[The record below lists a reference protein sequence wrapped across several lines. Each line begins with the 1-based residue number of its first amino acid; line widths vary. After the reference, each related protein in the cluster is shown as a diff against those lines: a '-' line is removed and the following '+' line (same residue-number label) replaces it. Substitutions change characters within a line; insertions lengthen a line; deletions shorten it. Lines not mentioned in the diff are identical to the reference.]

1 MQTAIHVMYMVA
13 SVLFIVGI
21 KRLSAVKTAR
31 SANAISALAM
41 AIAIAA
47 AMVDIGYHSQISW
60 IWVGIGLVA
69 GSAIGAYLAL
79 TVRMEGMPELVG
91 FFNGMGGLASALVAV
106 SMSVFAWLAWG
117 DEFAMAAT
125 AHLTTV
131 GIANLSVA
139 ETAVVLERYADA
151 PRLTPDNAITIVLS
165 ILVGGV
171 TLTGSLIAWAK
182 LKGVMRGGQIFLP
195 AHQYVNLSLLLI
207 ALGAG
212 GAALF
217 VVPLGSLDQLYA
229 LLGVAVVASFILGV
243 TFAIPV
249 GGADMPVVISLLN
262 SFSGIAAA
270 MTGFVLYNNLLI
282 ISGSLVG
289 AAGMILTI
297 IMCRG
302 MNRSLAN
309 VLFSKFSLTGGEK
322 EEYVNVKS
330 GDPVDAAISLANASN
345 VIIVPGYGLAA
356 AQAQHAVREM
366 ADMLEARGVNV
377 RYAIHEVAG
386 RMPGHM
392 NVLLAEASVPY
403 DQLYKREDIE
413 SDFKN
418 SDVAMVI
425 GANDV
430 VNPAAIDDENC
441 PLFGMPILPAHEA
454 QQAFVIKRS
463 LASGFAGMKNKLF
476 ESDRTLMVFGSAKD
490 VVNGIIEEL
499 KEQ

>member
-1 MQTAIHVMYMVA
+1 V
-13 SVLFIVGI
+13 
-21 KRLSAVKTAR
+21 
-31 SANAISALAM
+31 
-41 AIAIAA
+41 
-47 AMVDIGYHSQISW
+47 
-60 IWVGIGLVA
+60 VA

-91 FFNGMGGLASALVAV
+91 FFNGMGGLASSLVAV

-117 DEFAMAAT
+117 AVLSEQTLAEV
-125 AHLTTV
+125 TTV
-131 GIANLSVA
+131 GITGLAP
-139 ETAVVLERYADA
+139 EAVGAVPVGA
-151 PRLTPDNAITIVLS
+151 PRLTPDNAVTIILS
-165 ILVGGV
+165 VLVGGV
-171 TLTGSLIAWAK
+171 TLTGSLVAWAK
-182 LKGVMRGGQIFLP
+182 LKGVMRGGQIFFP
-195 AHQYVNLSLLLI
+195 GHQAINLFLLVTVLVAG
-207 ALGAG
+207 AL
-212 GAALF
+212 ALF
-217 VVPLGSLDQLYA
+217 VVPVGSITLLYQ
-229 LLGVAVVASFILGV
+229 LLGVAVLASFILGV

-289 AAGMILTI
+289 AAGMVLTV

-309 VLFSKFSLTGGEK
+309 VLFARFSLIGTGEK

-330 GDPVDAAISLANASN
+330 GEPVDAAIALANATS

-356 AQAQHAVREM
+356 AQAQHAVRELQS
-366 ADMLEARGVNV
+366 MLEERGVDV

-392 NVLLAEASVPY
+392 NVLLAEANVSY
-403 DQLYKREDIE
+403 DRLFKREDIE

-418 SDVAMVI
+418 SDVALVI

-430 VNPAAIDDENC
+430 VNPAALSDEQC
-441 PLFGMPILPAHEA
+441 PLYGMPILPAHEA

-463 LASGFAGMKNKLF
+463 LAAGFAGMKNTLF
-476 ESDRTLMVFGSAKD
+476 ESDKTLMVFGSAKD
-490 VVNGIIEEL
+490 VVNSIIDEL

>member
-1 MQTAIHVMYMVA
+1 MQTLIHVLYMVA

-21 KRLSAVKTAR
+21 KRLSVIKTAR
-31 SANAISALAM
+31 SANALSAFAMLLA
-41 AIAIAA
+41 IVAA
-47 AMVDIGYHSQISW
+47 LMDVAQRGQIDW
-60 IWVGIGLVA
+60 LWVGVGLLA
-69 GSAIGAYLAL
+69 GSLIGAYLAL

-91 FFNGMGGLASALVAV
+91 FFNGMGGLASSLVAV
-106 SMSVFAWLAWG
+106 SMSVFAWISWG
-117 DEFAMAAT
+117 EVLSAETRASV
-125 AHLTTV
+125 TTV
-131 GIANLSVA
+131 GITGLPAAALDA
-139 ETAVVLERYADA
+139 AKTQA
-151 PRLTPDNAITIVLS
+151 PRLTIDNAVTLILS

-171 TLTGSLIAWAK
+171 TLTGSLVAWAK
-182 LKGVMRGGQIFLP
+182 LKGVMSGRQIFLP
-195 AHQYVNLSLLLI
+195 AHQWINLVLLI
-207 ALGAG
+207 AVVAA
-212 GAALF
+212 GAAAFF
-217 VVPLGSLDQLYA
+217 VVPLSSLTLLCQLLA
-229 LLGVAVVASFILGV
+229 VAVAASFVLGV

-309 VLFSKFSLTGGEK
+309 VLFSRFSLIGTGER

-330 GDPVDAAISLANASN
+330 GEPVDAAIALANANN
-345 VIIVPGYGLAA
+345 VIIVPGFGLAA
-356 AQAQHAVREM
+356 AQAQHAVRAM
-366 ADMLEARGVNV
+366 ADLLEQRGVHV

-392 NVLLAEASVPY
+392 NVLLAEANVPY
-403 DQLYKREDIE
+403 DQLFKREDIE
-413 SDFKN
+413 ADFKN
-418 SDVAMVI
+418 TDVAMVI

-430 VNPAAIDDENC
+430 VNPAALSDENC
-441 PLFGMPILPAHEA
+441 PLYGMPILPAHEA

-463 LASGFAGMKNKLF
+463 LAAGFAGMKNTLF
-476 ESDRTLMVFGSAKD
+476 ESDRTLMVFGSAKE
-490 VVNGIIEEL
+490 VVNGIVDEL
-499 KEQ
+499 KQQ

>member
-1 MQTAIHVMYMVA
+1 MQTAIHIMYMVA
-13 SVLFIVGI
+13 SVLFIIGI

-41 AIAIAA
+41 GIAIAA
-47 AMVDIGYHSQISW
+47 AMVDIAYHQQISYM
-60 IWVGIGLVA
+60 WVGIGLVA

-117 DEFAMAAT
+117 DEFATAAT

-139 ETAVVLERYADA
+139 ETAVVL
-151 PRLTPDNAITIVLS
+151 
-165 ILVGGV
+165 GV

-207 ALGAG
+207 TLGAG

-366 ADMLEARGVNV
+366 ADMLEERGVNV

-392 NVLLAEASVPY
+392 NVLLAEANVPY
-403 DQLYKREDIE
+403 DKLYKREDIE

-463 LASGFAGMKNKLF
+463 LAAGFAGMKNKLF
-476 ESDRTLMVFGSAKD
+476 EADHTLMVFGSAKE

-499 KEQ
+499 KAQ

>member
-1 MQTAIHVMYMVA
+1 MQTSIHLMYMAA
-13 SVLFIVGI
+13 SVLFIIGI
-21 KRLSAVKTAR
+21 KRLSAVRTAR
-31 SANAISALAM
+31 SANAISALGMLLAM
-41 AIAIAA
+41 LA
-47 AMVDIGYHSQISW
+47 AMLDIAQHGEIGW
-60 IWVGIGLVA
+60 IWVGIGVVV

-91 FFNGMGGLASALVAV
+91 FFNGMGGLASSLVAV

-117 DEFAMAAT
+117 EVLSAQT
-125 AHLTTV
+125 LAHVTTV
-131 GIANLSVA
+131 EVASLAPAAAGTASVG
-139 ETAVVLERYADA
+139 A
-151 PRLTPDNAITIVLS
+151 PRLTPDNAVTIILS

-171 TLTGSLIAWAK
+171 TLTGSLVAWAK

-195 AHQYVNLSLLLI
+195 GHQALNLLLLI
-207 ALGAG
+207 IVLCAGAV
-212 GAALF
+212 ALF
-217 VVPLGSLDQLYA
+217 VVPIGSITLLYQLLA
-229 LLGVAVVASFILGV
+229 VAVLASFILGV

-289 AAGMILTI
+289 AAGMILTV

-302 MNRSLAN
+302 MNRSLTN
-309 VLFSKFSLTGGEK
+309 VLFARFSLTGTGEK

-330 GDPVDAAISLANASN
+330 GEPVDAAIAMANANS

-356 AQAQHAVREM
+356 AQAQHAVRELQG
-366 ADMLEARGVNV
+366 MLEERGVTV

-392 NVLLAEASVPY
+392 NVLLAEANVPY
-403 DQLYKREDIE
+403 EKLFKREDIE
-413 SDFKN
+413 ADFKN
-418 SDVAMVI
+418 SDVALVI

-430 VNPAAIDDENC
+430 VNPAALSDEQC
-441 PLFGMPILPAHEA
+441 PLYGMPILPAHEA

-463 LASGFAGMKNKLF
+463 LAAGFAGMKNTLF
-476 ESDRTLMVFGSAKD
+476 ESDKTLMVFGSAKE
-490 VVNGIIEEL
+490 VVNNIAEEL
-499 KEQ
+499 KEL

>member
-1 MQTAIHVMYMVA
+1 METAIHIIYMVA
-13 SVLFIVGI
+13 SVLFIIGI

-31 SANAISALAM
+31 SANAISAFAMLLAM
-41 AIAIAA
+41 VGALLDIAHRGE
-47 AMVDIGYHSQISW
+47 IGW
-60 IWVGIGLVA
+60 MWVGIGVVA

-91 FFNGMGGLASALVAV
+91 FFNGMGGLASSLVAV
-106 SMSVFAWLAWG
+106 SMSVFIWLAWG
-117 DEFAMAAT
+117 EVLT
-125 AHLTTV
+125 AQTLTDVTTV
-131 GIANLSVA
+131 ELANLAPAALGAAS
-139 ETAVVLERYADA
+139 ADA
-151 PRLTPDNAITIVLS
+151 PRLTPDNAVTIILS

-171 TLTGSLIAWAK
+171 TLTGSLVAWAK
-182 LKGVMRGGQIFLP
+182 LKGVMSGGQIFLP
-195 AHQYVNLSLLLI
+195 GHQIINLALLLTVLT
-207 ALGAG
+207 AGAV
-212 GAALF
+212 ALF
-217 VVPLGSLDQLYA
+217 VVPVGSLTLLYQLLA
-229 LLGVAVVASFILGV
+229 VAVLASFILGV

-289 AAGMILTI
+289 AAGMILTV

-309 VLFSKFSLTGGEK
+309 VLFARFSLTGTGEK

-330 GDPVDAAISLANASN
+330 GEPVDAAISMANANS

-356 AQAQHAVREM
+356 AQAQHAVRELQ
-366 ADMLEARGVNV
+366 DMLEDRGVQV

-392 NVLLAEASVPY
+392 NVLLAEANVPY
-403 DQLYKREDIE
+403 DKLYKREDIE
-413 SDFKN
+413 ADFKN
-418 SDVAMVI
+418 SDVALVI

-430 VNPAAIDDENC
+430 VNPAALSDENC
-441 PLFGMPILPAHEA
+441 PLYGMPILPAHEA

-463 LASGFAGMKNKLF
+463 LAAGFAGMKNTLF
-476 ESDRTLMVFGSAKD
+476 ESDKTLMVFGSAKE
-490 VVNGIIEEL
+490 VVNGIVEEL
-499 KEQ
+499 KAQ

>member
-1 MQTAIHVMYMVA
+1 MQTLIHVMYMVA

-21 KRLSAVKTAR
+21 KRLSTVKTAR

-41 AIAIAA
+41 ALAILA
-47 AMVDIGYHSQISW
+47 AMLDIAQHGHLEWTW
-60 IWVGIGLVA
+60 IVIGLVA
-69 GSAIGAYLAL
+69 GSTIGAYLAL

-91 FFNGMGGLASALVAV
+91 FFNGMGGLASSLVAV
-106 SMSVFAWLAWG
+106 SMSVFAWIAWG
-117 DEFAMAAT
+117 DVLSAQTTAT
-125 AHLTTV
+125 VTTV
-131 GIANLSVA
+131 GIASLPEA
-139 ETAVVLERYADA
+139 TAGARAAGPV
-151 PRLTPDNAITIVLS
+151 LTPDNAITIALS

-171 TLTGSLIAWAK
+171 TLTGSLVAWAK
-182 LKGVMRGGQIFLP
+182 LKGVLSGGQIFLP
-195 AHQYVNLSLLLI
+195 GHQAINLTLLVI
-207 ALGAG
+207 TLGAAA
-212 GAALF
+212 AALF
-217 VVPLGSLDQLYA
+217 VVPIGSITLLYQLLA
-229 LLGVAVVASFILGV
+229 VAVLASFILGV

-302 MNRSLAN
+302 MNRSLSN
-309 VLFSKFSLTGGEK
+309 VLFARFSLTGGGDK

-330 GDPVDAAISLANASN
+330 GDPVDAAIALANASN

-356 AQAQHAVREM
+356 GQAQHAVREL
-366 ADMLEARGVNV
+366 ADLLEERGVNV

-392 NVLLAEASVPY
+392 NVLLAEANVPY

-413 SDFKN
+413 GDFKN
-418 SDVAMVI
+418 SDVAVVI

-430 VNPAAIDDENC
+430 VNPAALEDENC
-441 PLFGMPILPAHEA
+441 PLYGMPILPAHEA

-463 LASGFAGMKNKLF
+463 LAAGFAGMKNPLF
-476 ESDRTLMVFGSAKD
+476 ESDRTVMIFGSAKD
-490 VVNGIIEEL
+490 VVSAISEEL

>member
-1 MQTAIHVMYMVA
+1 MYMVA

-31 SANAISALAM
+31 GANAISALAM
-41 AIAIAA
+41 GI
-47 AMVDIGYHSQISW
+47 AMVAALMDVAMRGQIGW
-60 IWVGIGLVA
+60 IWVGSGLVA
-69 GSAIGAYLAL
+69 GSVIGAYLAL

-91 FFNGMGGLASALVAV
+91 FFNGMGGLASSLVAV
-106 SMSVFAWLAWG
+106 SMSVFAWLAWS
-117 DEFAMAAT
+117 EVIAAQG
-125 AHLTTV
+125 LIDVTTV
-131 GIANLSVA
+131 KVA
-139 ETAVVLERYADA
+139 SLGPVAAEALKAHA
-151 PRLTPDNAITIVLS
+151 PMLTPDNAVTIVLS

-171 TLTGSLIAWAK
+171 TLTGSLVAWAK
-182 LKGVMRGGQIFLP
+182 LKGVMSGGQIFLP
-195 AHQYVNLSLLLI
+195 GHQAINLSLLLI
-207 ALGAG
+207 TLGAG
-212 GAALF
+212 AVALF
-217 VVPLGSLDQLYA
+217 VIPLSSTTLLYE
-229 LLGVAVVASFILGV
+229 LLAVAVVASFILGV

-302 MNRSLAN
+302 MNRSLSN
-309 VLFSKFSLTGGEK
+309 VLFARFSLTGTGQK

-330 GDPVDAAISLANASN
+330 GDPVDAAIAMANASN

-356 AQAQHAVREM
+356 AQAQHAVRELQ
-366 ADMLEARGVNV
+366 DMLEQRGVNV

-392 NVLLAEASVPY
+392 NVLLAEANVPY
-403 DQLYKREDIE
+403 DKLFKREDIE
-413 SDFKN
+413 ADFKN
-418 SDVAMVI
+418 SDVALVI

-430 VNPAAIDDENC
+430 VNPAALSDETC
-441 PLFGMPILPAHEA
+441 PLYGMPILPAHEA

-463 LASGFAGMKNKLF
+463 LAAGFAGMKNTLF
-476 ESDRTLMVFGSAKD
+476 ESDKTLMVFGSAKE
-490 VVNGIIEEL
+490 VVNAIAEEL

>member
-1 MQTAIHVMYMVA
+1 MQTVIHIMYMVA

-21 KRLSAVKTAR
+21 KQLSTVKTAR
-31 SANAISALAM
+31 SANAFSAFAM
-41 AIAIAA
+41 LIAIVA
-47 AMVDIGYHSQISW
+47 AMMDIAQHSQIDW
-60 IWVGIGLVA
+60 VWVGIGLVA
-69 GSAIGAYLAL
+69 GSAIGAYLAA

-91 FFNGMGGLASALVAV
+91 FFNGMGGLASCLVAI
-106 SMSVFAWLAWG
+106 SMSVFAWLSWG
-117 DEFAMAAT
+117 GALSAGTLTEVTT
-125 AHLTTV
+125 AGL
-131 GIANLSVA
+131 ANLAPEQIS
-139 ETAVVLERYADA
+139 AVLASQADA
-151 PRLTPDNAITIVLS
+151 PRLTADNLVTIVLS

-182 LKGVMRGGQIFLP
+182 LKGVMSGGQIFLP
-195 AHQYVNLSLLLI
+195 GHQAINLALLAIVLVAGALI
-207 ALGAG
+207 Y
-212 GAALF
+212 F
-217 VVPLGSLDQLYA
+217 VIPLAETSYLYP
-229 LLGVAVVASFILGV
+229 LLGVAVAASFILGV

-309 VLFSKFSLTGGEK
+309 VLFARFTVVGGPK
-322 EEYVNVKS
+322 VEYVNVKS
-330 GDPVDAAISLANASN
+330 GDPVDAAIALSNASN
-345 VIIVPGYGLAA
+345 VIMVPGYGLAA
-356 AQAQHAVREM
+356 AQAQHAVREL
-366 ADMLEARGVNV
+366 ADMLEERGVNV

-392 NVLLAEASVPY
+392 NVLLAEANVPY
-403 DQLYKREDIE
+403 DRLYKREDIE
-413 SDFKN
+413 ADFKN
-418 SDVAMVI
+418 SDVVMVI

-430 VNPAAIDDENC
+430 VNPAALDDENC
-441 PLFGMPILPAHEA
+441 PLYGMPILPAHA
-454 QQAFVIKRS
+454 AAQAFVIKRS

-476 ESDRTLMVFGSAKD
+476 ESDKTLMVFGSAKE
-490 VVNGIIEEL
+490 VVNGIIEQL

>member
-1 MQTAIHVMYMVA
+1 METLIHVLYLLA

-21 KRLSAVKTAR
+21 KRLSVVKTAR
-31 SANAISALAM
+31 SANAISAFAMLLAIVAALM
-41 AIAIAA
+41 DIAQR
-47 AMVDIGYHSQISW
+47 SQIDW
-60 IWVGIGLVA
+60 LWVGIGLVA
-69 GSAIGAYLAL
+69 GSLIGAYLAL
-79 TVRMEGMPELVG
+79 NVRMEGMPELVG
-91 FFNGMGGLASALVAV
+91 FFNGMGGLASSLVAV
-106 SMSVFAWLAWG
+106 SMSVFAWISWG
-117 DEFAMAAT
+117 EVLSAETT
-125 AHLTTV
+125 ASVTTV
-131 GIANLSVA
+131 GIMSLPAAALDA
-139 ETAVVLERYADA
+139 GQADA
-151 PRLTPDNAITIVLS
+151 PRLTIDNAITVILS

-171 TLTGSLIAWAK
+171 TLTGSLVAWAK
-182 LKGVMRGGQIFLP
+182 LKGVIGGGQIFLP
-195 AHQYVNLSLLLI
+195 GHQLINIVLLI
-207 ALGAG
+207 SVVVA
-212 GAALF
+212 GAAAFF
-217 VVPLGSLDQLYA
+217 VVPLGSLTLLYQLLA
-229 LLGVAVVASFILGV
+229 VAVLASFVLGV

-282 ISGSLVG
+282 IGGSLVG
-289 AAGMILTI
+289 AAGMILTT

-309 VLFSKFSLTGGEK
+309 VLFARFSLTGTGEK

-330 GDPVDAAISLANASN
+330 GEPVDAAIALANARN

-366 ADMLEARGVNV
+366 ADLLEERGAHV

-392 NVLLAEASVPY
+392 NVLLAEANVPY
-403 DQLYKREDIE
+403 DQLFKREDIE
-413 SDFKN
+413 ADFKN

-430 VNPAAIDDENC
+430 VNPAALVDENC
-441 PLFGMPILPAHEA
+441 PLYGMPILPAHEA

-463 LASGFAGMKNKLF
+463 LAAGFAGMKNTLF
-476 ESDRTLMVFGSAKD
+476 ESDRTMMVFGSAKE
-490 VVNGIIEEL
+490 VVNDIIDEL

>member
-1 MQTAIHVMYMVA
+1 MVA

-31 SANAISALAM
+31 SANAFSAFAMFLAM
-41 AIAIAA
+41 VAALMEIAHH
-47 AMVDIGYHSQISW
+47 GQIEW
-60 IWVGIGLVA
+60 VWVGIGVVA
-69 GSAIGAYLAL
+69 GSTIGAYLAL
-79 TVRMEGMPELVG
+79 TVRMESMPELVG
-91 FFNGMGGLASALVAV
+91 FFNGMGGFASSLVAV
-106 SMSVFAWLAWG
+106 SISVFTWISWIDVLPAQT
-117 DEFAMAAT
+117 AADV
-125 AHLTTV
+125 TTV
-131 GIANLSVA
+131 GIASLGPA
-139 ETAVVLERYADA
+139 AIAGAQADI
-151 PRLTPDNAITIVLS
+151 PRLTPDNAATIILS

-182 LKGVMRGGQIFLP
+182 LKGVMSGGQIFLP
-195 AHQYVNLSLLLI
+195 GHQAINIVLLI
-207 ALGAG
+207 VTLAAG
-212 GAALF
+212 GMALF
-217 VVPLGSLDQLYA
+217 VIPMGSTTLLFQ
-229 LLGVAVVASFILGV
+229 LLGVAVAASFILGF

-289 AAGMILTI
+289 AAGMMLTI

-309 VLFSKFSLTGGEK
+309 VLFARFTLVGGEK

-330 GDPVDAAISLANASN
+330 GETVDAAIALANASN

-356 AQAQHAVREM
+356 AHAQHAVREM
-366 ADMLEARGVNV
+366 ADLLEERGVNV

-392 NVLLAEASVPY
+392 NVLLAEANVPY
-403 DQLYKREDIE
+403 DQLFKREDIE

-418 SDVAMVI
+418 SDVVMVI

-430 VNPAAIDDENC
+430 VNPAALSDEDC
-441 PLFGMPILPAHEA
+441 PLYGMPILPAHEA
-454 QQAFVIKRS
+454 QQVFVIKRS
-463 LASGFAGMKNKLF
+463 LATGFAGMKNTLF
-476 ESDRTLMVFGSAKD
+476 ESDKTLMVFGSAKQ
-490 VVNGIIEEL
+490 VVNSISEEL
-499 KEQ
+499 REQ

>member
-1 MQTAIHVMYMVA
+1 METSIHIMYMVA

-31 SANAISALAM
+31 SANALSALGMLLAM
-41 AIAIAA
+41 LAALLDIAHRGE
-47 AMVDIGYHSQISW
+47 IGW
-60 IWVGIGLVA
+60 LWVGIGVVV
-69 GSAIGAYLAL
+69 GSGIGAYLAL
-79 TVRMEGMPELVG
+79 TVRMEGMPELVA
-91 FFNGMGGLASALVAV
+91 FFNGMGGLASSLVAV
-106 SMSVFAWLAWG
+106 SLSVFAWLAWG
-117 DEFAMAAT
+117 EVLSAQALADV
-125 AHLTTV
+125 TTV
-131 GIANLSVA
+131 GVA
-139 ETAVVLERYADA
+139 SLGPVAAGAAPVGA

-165 ILVGGV
+165 VLVGGV
-171 TLTGSLIAWAK
+171 TLTGSLVAWAK
-182 LKGVMRGGQIFLP
+182 LKGVMSGGQIFLP
-195 AHQYVNLSLLLI
+195 GHQAINLVLLATVLI
-207 ALGAG
+207 AGAL
-212 GAALF
+212 ALF
-217 VVPLGSLDQLYA
+217 VVPIGSLTLLYQLLA
-229 LLGVAVVASFILGV
+229 VAVLASFILGV

-249 GGADMPVVISLLN
+249 GGADMPVVVSLLN

-309 VLFSKFSLTGGEK
+309 VLFARFSLTGTGEK

-330 GDPVDAAISLANASN
+330 GEPVDAAIAMANANS

-356 AQAQHAVREM
+356 AQAQHAVRELQR
-366 ADMLEARGVNV
+366 MLEERGVEV

-392 NVLLAEASVPY
+392 NVLLAEANVPY
-403 DQLYKREDIE
+403 DKLFKREDIE
-413 SDFKN
+413 ADFKN
-418 SDVAMVI
+418 SDVALVI

-430 VNPAAIDDENC
+430 VNPAALSDEQC
-441 PLFGMPILPAHEA
+441 PLYGMPILPAHEA

-463 LASGFAGMKNKLF
+463 LAAGFAGMKNTLF
-476 ESDRTLMVFGSAKD
+476 ESDKTLMVFGSAKE
-490 VVNGIIEEL
+490 VVNAIAEEL

>member
-1 MQTAIHVMYMVA
+1 MRGHMHSTRPLAYA
-13 SVLFIVGI
+13 ATL
-21 KRLSAVKTAR
+21 L
-31 SANAISALAM
+31 LAM
-41 AIAIAA
+41 LAALLDIAHRGE
-47 AMVDIGYHSQISW
+47 IGW
-60 IWVGIGLVA
+60 IWVGIGVVT
-69 GSAIGAYLAL
+69 GGAIGAYLAL

-91 FFNGMGGLASALVAV
+91 FFNGMGGLASSLVAV
-106 SMSVFAWLAWG
+106 SMSVFAWISWG
-117 DEFAMAAT
+117 EVLSAETIASV
-125 AHLTTV
+125 TTV
-131 GIANLSVA
+131 GITSLPA
-139 ETAVVLERYADA
+139 AVLDATQSDA
-151 PRLTPDNAITIVLS
+151 PRLTVDNAITVVLS

-171 TLTGSLIAWAK
+171 TLTGSLVAWAK

-195 AHQYVNLSLLLI
+195 GHQLINLVLLLTVV
-207 ALGAG
+207 GAG
-212 GAALF
+212 AVALF
-217 VVPLGSLDQLYA
+217 AVPIGSTTLLFQLLA
-229 LLGVAVVASFILGV
+229 VAVVASFILGV

-302 MNRSLAN
+302 MNRSISN
-309 VLFSKFSLTGGEK
+309 VLLARFILVGTGEK

-330 GDPVDAAISLANASN
+330 GEPVDAAIALANASN

-366 ADMLEARGVNV
+366 ADMLEERGVNV

-392 NVLLAEASVPY
+392 NVLLAEANVPY
-403 DQLYKREDIE
+403 DQLFKREDIE
-413 SDFKN
+413 ADFKN
-418 SDVAMVI
+418 SNVAMVI

-430 VNPAAIDDENC
+430 VNPAALSDENC
-441 PLFGMPILPAHEA
+441 PLYGMPILPAHES

-463 LASGFAGMKNKLF
+463 LASGFAGMKNTLF
-476 ESDRTLMVFGSAKD
+476 ESDKTLMVFGSAKE
-490 VVNGIIEEL
+490 VVNGIIDEL

>member
-1 MQTAIHVMYMVA
+1 METLIHVLYLLA

-21 KRLSAVKTAR
+21 KRLSVVRTAR
-31 SANAISALAM
+31 SANAISAFAMLLA
-41 AIAIAA
+41 IVAA
-47 AMVDIGYHSQISW
+47 LMDVAQRSQIDW
-60 IWVGIGLVA
+60 LWVGIGLVA
-69 GSAIGAYLAL
+69 GSLIGAYLAL
-79 TVRMEGMPELVG
+79 NVRMEGMPELVG
-91 FFNGMGGLASALVAV
+91 FFNGMGGLASSLVAV
-106 SMSVFAWLAWG
+106 SMSVFAWISWG
-117 DEFAMAAT
+117 EVLSAETT
-125 AHLTTV
+125 ASVTTV
-131 GIANLSVA
+131 GIMSLPAAALDA
-139 ETAVVLERYADA
+139 AQADA
-151 PRLTPDNAITIVLS
+151 PRLTIDNAITVILS

-171 TLTGSLIAWAK
+171 TLTGSLVAWAK
-182 LKGVMRGGQIFLP
+182 LKGVIGGGQIFLP
-195 AHQYVNLSLLLI
+195 GHQLINIVLLI
-207 ALGAG
+207 SVVVA
-212 GAALF
+212 GAAAFF
-217 VVPLGSLDQLYA
+217 VVPLGSLTLLYQLLA
-229 LLGVAVVASFILGV
+229 VAVLASFVLGV

-282 ISGSLVG
+282 IGGSLVG

-309 VLFSKFSLTGGEK
+309 VLFARFSLTGTGEK

-330 GDPVDAAISLANASN
+330 GEPVDAAIALANARN

-366 ADMLEARGVNV
+366 ADLLEERGAHV

-392 NVLLAEASVPY
+392 NVLLAEANVPY
-403 DQLYKREDIE
+403 DQLFKREDIE
-413 SDFKN
+413 ADFKN

-430 VNPAAIDDENC
+430 VNPAALVDENC
-441 PLFGMPILPAHEA
+441 PLYGMPILPAHEA

-463 LASGFAGMKNKLF
+463 LAAGFAGMKNTLF
-476 ESDRTLMVFGSAKD
+476 ESDRTMMVFGSAKE
-490 VVNGIIEEL
+490 VVNGIIDEL

>member
-1 MQTAIHVMYMVA
+1 MGTLIHILYMVA

-31 SANAISALAM
+31 SANAFSAFAM
-41 AIAIAA
+41 LIAIVA
-47 AMVDIGYHSQISW
+47 AMMDVAYRSQIDW
-60 IWVGIGLVA
+60 LWVGIGLVA

-79 TVRMEGMPELVG
+79 TVKMEGMPELVG
-91 FFNGMGGLASALVAV
+91 FFNGMGGLASSLVAV
-106 SMSVFAWLAWG
+106 SMSVFAWISWSEVLAA
-117 DEFAMAAT
+117 ETAASV
-125 AHLTTV
+125 TTV
-131 GIANLSVA
+131 GVTGLPAAALAAAQS
-139 ETAVVLERYADA
+139 DA
-151 PRLTPDNAITIVLS
+151 PRLTVDNAITVVLS

-171 TLTGSLIAWAK
+171 TLTGSLVAWAK
-182 LKGVMRGGQIFLP
+182 LKGVMKGGQIFLP
-195 AHQYVNLSLLLI
+195 GHRLINIVLLLTV
-207 ALGAG
+207 LGAG
-212 GAALF
+212 SAALF
-217 VVPLGSLDQLYA
+217 AVPVASTD
-229 LLGVAVVASFILGV
+229 LLFKLLAVAVVASFILGV

-302 MNRSLAN
+302 MNRSIAN
-309 VLFSKFSLTGGEK
+309 VLFARFSLTGGGEK

-330 GDPVDAAISLANASN
+330 GEPVDAAIALANASN
-345 VIIVPGYGLAA
+345 VVIVPGYGMAA
-356 AQAQHAVREM
+356 GQAQHAVREM
-366 ADMLEARGVNV
+366 ADMLEERGVNV
-377 RYAIHEVAG
+377 RFAIHEVAG

-392 NVLLAEASVPY
+392 NVLLAEANVPY

-413 SDFKN
+413 ADFKT

-430 VNPAAIDDENC
+430 VNPAALDDENC
-441 PLFGMPILPAHEA
+441 PLYGMPILPAHEA

-463 LASGFAGMKNKLF
+463 LAAGFAGMKNTLF
-476 ESDRTLMVFGSAKD
+476 ESDKTLMVFGSAKD
-490 VVNGIIEEL
+490 VVNGIIDEL

>member
-1 MQTAIHVMYMVA
+1 MGTLIHILYMVA

-31 SANAISALAM
+31 SANAISAFAM
-41 AIAIAA
+41 AIAIVA
-47 AMVDIGYHSQISW
+47 AMMDVAYRGQIDW
-60 IWVGIGLVA
+60 LWVGVGMVV

-79 TVRMEGMPELVG
+79 TVKMEGMPELVG
-91 FFNGMGGLASALVAV
+91 FFNGMGGLASSLVAI
-106 SMSVFAWLAWG
+106 SMSVFAWISWG
-117 DEFAMAAT
+117 EV
-125 AHLTTV
+125 L
-131 GIANLSVA
+131 VA
-139 ETAVVLERYADA
+139 ETAATVTTVGVTNLPAAALAAAQSDA
-151 PRLTPDNAITIVLS
+151 PRLTVDNAITIVLS

-171 TLTGSLIAWAK
+171 TLTGSLVAWAK
-182 LKGVMRGGQIFLP
+182 LKGVMSGGQIFLP
-195 AHQYVNLSLLLI
+195 GHKAINLVLLLVVV
-207 ALGAG
+207 GAG
-212 GAALF
+212 AVALF
-217 VVPLGSLDQLYA
+217 GIPVASTD
-229 LLGVAVVASFILGV
+229 LLLTLLAVAVVASFILGV

-302 MNRSLAN
+302 MNRSITN
-309 VLFSKFSLTGGEK
+309 VLFARFSLTGGGEK
-322 EEYVNVKS
+322 EEYVNVKN
-330 GDPVDAAISLANASN
+330 GEPVDAAIALANASN
-345 VIIVPGYGLAA
+345 VIIVPGYGMAA
-356 AQAQHAVREM
+356 AQAQHSVREM
-366 ADMLEARGVNV
+366 ADLLEERGVNV
-377 RYAIHEVAG
+377 RYAVHEVAG

-392 NVLLAEASVPY
+392 NVLLAEANVPY

-413 SDFKN
+413 ADFKT
-418 SDVAMVI
+418 SDVVMVI

-430 VNPAAIDDENC
+430 VNPAALDDENC
-441 PLFGMPILPAHEA
+441 PLYGMPILPAHEA

-463 LASGFAGMKNKLF
+463 LAAGFAGMKNTLF
-476 ESDRTLMVFGSAKD
+476 ESDKTLMVFGSAKE
-490 VVNGIIEEL
+490 VVNGIIDEL

>member
-1 MQTAIHVMYMVA
+1 MQTTIHVMYMVA

-31 SANAISALAM
+31 SANALSALGM
-41 AIAIAA
+41 LLAILA
-47 AMVDIGYHSQISW
+47 AMMDIAHQGQIAW

-69 GSAIGAYLAL
+69 GSGIGAYLAL
-79 TVRMEGMPELVG
+79 TVKMEGMPELVG
-91 FFNGMGGLASALVAV
+91 FFNGMGGLGSCLVAV
-106 SMSVFAWLAWG
+106 SMSVFAWISWGEALPALTAGQLSTTGILSLPPAELARVL
-117 DEFAMAAT
+117 AT
-125 AHLTTV
+125 Q
-131 GIANLSVA
+131 
-139 ETAVVLERYADA
+139 ADA
-151 PRLTPDNAITIVLS
+151 PRLTTDNAITMVLS

-182 LKGVMRGGQIFLP
+182 LKGVMKGGQIFLP
-195 AHQYVNLSLLLI
+195 GHQLINLGLLI
-207 ALGAG
+207 IILAAG
-212 GAALF
+212 TAALF
-217 VVPLGSLDQLYA
+217 LVPLSSTTLLYG
-229 LLGVAVVASFILGV
+229 LLVIAVVGSFVLGV

-309 VLFSKFSLTGGEK
+309 VLFARFSLVGGEK

-356 AQAQHAVREM
+356 AQAQHAVREL
-366 ADMLEARGVNV
+366 ADMLEERGVNV

-392 NVLLAEASVPY
+392 NVLLAEANVPY
-403 DQLYKREDIE
+403 EQLFKREDIQ

-418 SDVAMVI
+418 TDVVLVI

-430 VNPAAIDDENC
+430 VNPAALSDENS
-441 PLFGMPILPAHEA
+441 PLHGMPILPAHEA

-463 LASGFAGMKNKLF
+463 LAAGFAGMKNTLF
-476 ESDRTLMVFGSAKD
+476 ESDRTLMIFGSAKE
-490 VVNGIIEEL
+490 VVSGISAAL

>member
-1 MQTAIHVMYMVA
+1 MYMVA

-31 SANAISALAM
+31 SANAISAFAMGLA
-41 AIAIAA
+41 IVA
-47 AMVDIGYHSQISW
+47 AMLDIAHRGQIDW
-60 IWVGIGLVA
+60 VWVGIGLVA

-91 FFNGMGGLASALVAV
+91 FFNGMGGLASALVAC
-106 SMSVFAWLAWG
+106 SMSAFAWITWG
-117 DEFAMAAT
+117 ELLSEQTAAGV
-125 AHLTTV
+125 TTV
-131 GIANLSVA
+131 GLASLAPASLDAAHVS
-139 ETAVVLERYADA
+139 A
-151 PRLTPDNAITIVLS
+151 PRLTPDNAVTIILS

-182 LKGVMRGGQIFLP
+182 LKGVMKGGQIFLP
-195 AHQYVNLSLLLI
+195 GHQAINIGLLI
-207 ALGAG
+207 IAVVAGAL
-212 GAALF
+212 ALF
-217 VVPLGSLDQLYA
+217 VVPVGSLTLLYQ

-309 VLFSKFSLTGGEK
+309 VLFARFSLVSTGEK

-330 GDPVDAAISLANASN
+330 GDPVDAAIALANASN
-345 VIIVPGYGLAA
+345 VIFVPGYGLAA
-356 AQAQHAVREM
+356 AQAQHAVREL
-366 ADMLEARGVNV
+366 ADMLEERGVNV

-392 NVLLAEASVPY
+392 NVLLAEANVSY
-403 DQLYKREDIE
+403 DQLFKREDIE
-413 SDFKN
+413 AEFKN
-418 SDVAMVI
+418 TDVAMVI

-430 VNPAAIDDENC
+430 VNPAALDDEHC
-441 PLFGMPILPAHEA
+441 PLYGMPILPAHEA

-463 LASGFAGMKNKLF
+463 LAAGFAGMKNTLF
-476 ESDRTLMVFGSAKD
+476 ESDRTLMVFGSAKE
-490 VVNGIIEEL
+490 VVNGISEEL
-499 KEQ
+499 KNQ

>member
-1 MQTAIHVMYMVA
+1 MV
-13 SVLFIVGI
+13 G
-21 KRLSAVKTAR
+21 
-31 SANAISALAM
+31 ALLD
-41 AIAIAA
+41 IAHRGE
-47 AMVDIGYHSQISW
+47 IGW
-60 IWVGIGLVA
+60 MWVGIGVA
-69 GSAIGAYLAL
+69 VGGAIGAYLAL

-91 FFNGMGGLASALVAV
+91 FFNGMGGLASSLVAV
-106 SMSVFAWLAWG
+106 SMSVFAWISWG
-117 DEFAMAAT
+117 EVLSAETT
-125 AHLTTV
+125 ASVTTV
-131 GIANLSVA
+131 GITGLPAAALDA
-139 ETAVVLERYADA
+139 AHAHA
-151 PRLTPDNAITIVLS
+151 PRLTIDNAVTVILS

-171 TLTGSLIAWAK
+171 TLTGSLVAWAK
-182 LKGVMRGGQIFLP
+182 LKGVMTGGQIFLP
-195 AHQYVNLSLLLI
+195 GHQVINIVLLI
-207 ALGAG
+207 AAVAA
-212 GAALF
+212 GAAARF
-217 VVPLGSLDQLYA
+217 VVPLGSPTLLYQLLA
-229 LLGVAVVASFILGV
+229 VAVAASFVLGV

-309 VLFSKFSLTGGEK
+309 VLFARFSLTGTGEK

-330 GDPVDAAISLANASN
+330 GDPVDAAIALANASN

-366 ADMLEARGVNV
+366 ADLLEERGINV

-392 NVLLAEASVPY
+392 NVLLAEAKVPY
-403 DQLYKREDIE
+403 DQLFKREDIE

-430 VNPAAIDDENC
+430 VNPASLDDENC
-441 PLFGMPILPAHEA
+441 PLYGMPILPAHEA

-463 LASGFAGMKNKLF
+463 LAAGFAGMKNTLF
-476 ESDRTLMVFGSAKD
+476 ESDRTLMVFGSAKE
-490 VVNGIIEEL
+490 VVSSISEEL

>member
-1 MQTAIHVMYMVA
+1 MGTLIHILYMVA

-31 SANAISALAM
+31 SANAISAFAM
-41 AIAIAA
+41 LIAIVA
-47 AMVDIGYHSQISW
+47 AMMDIAHSSQIDW
-60 IWVGIGLVA
+60 LWVGIGLVA
-69 GSAIGAYLAL
+69 GSTIGAYLAL

-91 FFNGMGGLASALVAV
+91 FFNGMGGLASSLVAV
-106 SMSVFAWLAWG
+106 SMSVFAWISWGEVLAA
-117 DEFAMAAT
+117 ET
-125 AHLTTV
+125 AVSVTTV
-131 GIANLSVA
+131 GITSLPAAALSA
-139 ETAVVLERYADA
+139 GQADA
-151 PRLTPDNAITIVLS
+151 PRLTVDNAITVVLS

-171 TLTGSLIAWAK
+171 TLTGSLVAWAK
-182 LKGVMRGGQIFLP
+182 LKGVMKGGQIFLP
-195 AHQYVNLSLLLI
+195 GHKVINVVLLLTVV
-207 ALGAG
+207 
-212 GAALF
+212 GAAAVALF
-217 VVPLGSLDQLYA
+217 AVPVASTTLLFQLLA
-229 LLGVAVVASFILGV
+229 VAVVASFILGV

-302 MNRSLAN
+302 MNRSLSN
-309 VLFSKFSLTGGEK
+309 VLFARFSLTGTGEK

-330 GDPVDAAISLANASN
+330 GDPVDAAIALANASN

-366 ADMLEARGVNV
+366 ADLLEERGVNV

-392 NVLLAEASVPY
+392 NVLLAEANVPY
-403 DQLYKREDIE
+403 DQLFKREDIE
-413 SDFKN
+413 ADFKN

-430 VNPAAIDDENC
+430 VNPAALSDESC
-441 PLFGMPILPAHEA
+441 PLYGMPILPAHEA

-463 LASGFAGMKNKLF
+463 LASGFAGMKNTLF
-476 ESDRTLMVFGSAKD
+476 ESDKTLMVFGSAKE
-490 VVNGIIEEL
+490 VVNGIVDEL

>member
-1 MQTAIHVMYMVA
+1 METAIHIMYMVA
-13 SVLFIVGI
+13 SVLFIIGI

-31 SANAISALAM
+31 SANAVSAFAMLLAM
-41 AIAIAA
+41 VAA
-47 AMVDIGYHSQISW
+47 LLDVAHRGEIGW
-60 IWVGIGLVA
+60 IWVGIGVVA

-91 FFNGMGGLASALVAV
+91 FFNGMGGLASSLVAV

-117 DEFAMAAT
+117 AVLSEQTLAEV
-125 AHLTTV
+125 TTV
-131 GIANLSVA
+131 GITGLAP
-139 ETAVVLERYADA
+139 EAVGAVPVGA
-151 PRLTPDNAITIVLS
+151 PRLTPDNAVTIILS
-165 ILVGGV
+165 VLVGGV
-171 TLTGSLIAWAK
+171 TLTGSLVAWAK
-182 LKGVMRGGQIFLP
+182 LKGVMRGGQIFVP
-195 AHQYVNLSLLLI
+195 GHQAINLFLLVTVLVAG
-207 ALGAG
+207 AL
-212 GAALF
+212 ALF
-217 VVPLGSLDQLYA
+217 VVPVGSITLLYQ
-229 LLGVAVVASFILGV
+229 LLGVAVLASFILGV

-289 AAGMILTI
+289 AAGMVLTV

-309 VLFSKFSLTGGEK
+309 VLFARFSLIGTGEK

-330 GDPVDAAISLANASN
+330 GEPVDAAIALANATS

-356 AQAQHAVREM
+356 AQAQHAVRELQS
-366 ADMLEARGVNV
+366 MLEERGVDV

-392 NVLLAEASVPY
+392 NVLLAEANVSY
-403 DQLYKREDIE
+403 DRLFKREDIE

-418 SDVAMVI
+418 SDVALVI

-430 VNPAAIDDENC
+430 VNPAALSDEQC
-441 PLFGMPILPAHEA
+441 PLYGMPILPAHEA

-463 LASGFAGMKNKLF
+463 LAAGFAGMKNTLF
-476 ESDRTLMVFGSAKD
+476 ESDKTLMVFGSAKD
-490 VVNGIIEEL
+490 VVNSIIDEL